1 MSHIFMTLNREN
13 LEKSAIQA
21 GLSPK
26 AASVYV
32 TLLEGGKPASPKSI
46 IIKSRLHRQ
55 YVYDSLY
62 ELEVFG
68 LVIKIDSG
76 KRVRYQATS
85 PDRLLQ
91 IAEKRKLEAH
101 EGVQELMKLYDRS
114 PAGIVEV
121 IRGSDNCIESEFE
134 MLRQSEKGEFLD
146 IVGGAGMNFVKLF
159 ADRIGEW
166 ESLRKEKNIRLRY
179 IGSGDD
185 VEHNKTDSIIEN
197 ESRRIEGIG
206 NIVNVSI
213 RPESV
218 SFNIYE
224 PEIVTVRVRS
234 KEAASSQRELFEVL
248 WGIAK

>member
-1 MSHIFMTLNREN
+1 MTLNREN
-13 LEKSAIQA
+13 LEKHAISA

-26 AASVYV
+26 AANVYV
-32 TLLEGGKPASPKSI
+32 TLLESGKPTSPKFI
-46 IIKSRLHRQ
+46 ILKSHLHRQ

-68 LVIKIDSG
+68 LVIKSDSG
-76 KRVRYQATS
+76 KRVKYQATS

-91 IAEKRKLEAH
+91 MAEKRKLDTQA
-101 EGVQELMKLYDRS
+101 GVQELMKLYDRS

-121 IRGSDNCIESEFE
+121 IRGSKDCIESEFE
-134 MLRQSEKGEFLD
+134 MLHKAESGDFLD
-146 IVGGAGMNFVKLF
+146 IVGGAGMNFVNLF
-159 ADRIGEW
+159 AGRIEEW
-166 ESLRKEKNIRLRY
+166 ESLRKEKNIKLRY

-185 VEHNKTDSIIEN
+185 VKHNKTDSIIEN
-197 ESRRIEGIG
+197 ESRVIEGIG

-234 KEAASSQRELFEVL
+234 KEAVSSQRALFEVL